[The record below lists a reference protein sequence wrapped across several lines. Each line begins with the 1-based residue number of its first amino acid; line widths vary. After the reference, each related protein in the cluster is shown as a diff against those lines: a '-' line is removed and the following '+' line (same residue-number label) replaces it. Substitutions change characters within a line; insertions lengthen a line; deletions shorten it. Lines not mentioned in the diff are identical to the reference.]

1 MRTLKMFSNFI
12 FLPFKTGGCMKK
24 LIFFISISMLILA
37 GCSVKKDGNF
47 THTDIDNNRIIWV
60 NWEVECCGV
69 NDPLN
74 NLEWLKKD
82 YDRVLKLYEQI
93 ESMPY
98 VYYCYFFLFRND
110 LTYIDYIVRKSTMWK
125 YSNFMIYECDG
136 TIVDMGVFYDESNP
150 NKMLKNDNSEYYE
163 DPPYNCIS
171 CDKFFKTHTL
181 VDTIFY
187 FVIQPQN

>member
-1 MRTLKMFSNFI
+1 
-12 FLPFKTGGCMKK
+12 MKK
-24 LIFFISISMLILA
+24 IILFISLSLLILV
-37 GCSVKKDGNF
+37 GCSVKKGGNS
-47 THTDIDNNRIIWV
+47 TCTDVDNNRTIWV
-60 NWEVECCGV
+60 NQKVECCGV

-74 NLEWLKKD
+74 NLEWLKED
-82 YDRVLKLYEQI
+82 YDRVLKLYEQT
-93 ESMPY
+93 ESVSY

-110 LTYIDYIVRKSTMWK
+110 LTSINYIVRKSTMWK

-150 NKMLKNDNSEYYE
+150 NKMLGNNTPDDWYE

-171 CDKFFKTHTL
+171 CNSFFKTHTL

-187 FVIQPQN
+187 FVIQP